1 MLLKEDIFLL
11 KTVKTPTRMK
21 RKLLVTTLSYERFLL
36 FLTHEIVLG
45 MSLDILSC
53 GLDRFESEQWP
64 NPLKQLHFKWLAGN
78 LKVKKKWC
86 NNGPAAP
93 LDKKKG
99 SPRPPFP
106 QRGLLSNV
114 SLEKPRP
121 EVQPSL
127 LLYIPF
133 IDRKR
138 TPFICTCGI
147 ELNIVPLSL
156 WSSWQQLFSS
166 YYGEFDAVIRCFGLY
181 YFREVRG
188 RNL

>member
-99 SPRPPFP
+99 SPPPP
-106 QRGLLSNV
+106 SPRGGYSATFHWRNPAPRSNPAYSCIFH
-114 SLEKPRP
+114 SLIEKVPISS
-121 EVQPSL
+121 VPS
-127 LLYIPF
+127 
-133 IDRKR
+133 
-138 TPFICTCGI
+138 I
-147 ELNIVPLSL
+147 ELKIVPLSL

-181 YFREVRG
+181 YFKEVRG